1 MKVLCKYDEMFQVEH
16 LRPYPK
22 NRNQHT
28 PEQIK
33 RLAELLKYQGIRAPI
48 IVAKPFDCIAKGH
61 GTLEAIKLNGW
72 QTAPVVYQDFD
83 DEDQL
88 YAFVQSDNAIASW
101 ADLDLAAVNV
111 DLQDLGPDFDIA
123 MLGIENFNL
132 DPPLTEPPV
141 EIKQEQKNKL
151 VVCPNCQNEFTVE
164 ENV

>member
-1 MKVLCKYDEMFQVEH
+1 MKVLCKFDEMFQVEY

-88 YAFVQSDNAIASW
+88 YAFVQSDNGIAAW
-101 ADLDLAAVNV
+101 ANLDLAAINV
-111 DLQDLGPDFDIA
+111 DVTDLGPDFDIDL
-123 MLGIENFNL
+123 LGIENFNL
-132 DPPLTEPPV
+132 DPPMTPEAEEP
-141 EIKQEQKNKL
+141 KSGQQDKTA
-151 VVCPNCQNEFTVE
+151 VCPYCSHQFVLGEK
-164 ENV
+164 